1 MIMMISRAPPVGS
14 ADDDGLNSNAMICW
28 KHPSSFLL
36 CPLPLE
42 FCEFSDVELAVAILV
57 ERPEDGVH
65 VVLGQL

>member
-1 MIMMISRAPPVGS
+1 MYGS
-14 ADDDGLNSNAMICW
+14 PLLLT
-28 KHPSSFLL
+28 LL

-42 FCEFSDVELAVAILV
+42 FCELADVELAVAVLV